1 MGATVRR
8 RTAEEVRAAA
18 PRPASMPFMR
28 MAERMRDLGT
38 ETAFEAAARAKA
50 LEATGVDVIHLEIG
64 EPDFDTP
71 VNVREA
77 AKRALDAGWTHYGP
91 ALGLPALRE
100 AIAADLNARR
110 GLAVDP
116 ANVVVTPGAKP
127 IMHYAITALA
137 GPGDE
142 VIYPDPGF
150 PIYESMASFVGARPV
165 PIALSEAHGFRL
177 DVDELRSLVTDRTRL
192 IIFNS
197 PANPT
202 GGVLSRADLEAIA
215 AIAIERDIPVLADE
229 IYGRIV
235 YDGEHISI
243 ASLPGMAERTILLDG
258 FSKTFAMTGW
268 RLGFAALPPALVPAF
283 SRLIINSVSC
293 TSAFS
298 QIAAVEA
305 LTGPQDAVDAMVE
318 EFRVRR
324 SLIVEGL
331 NALPGVRCQ
340 LPSGAFYAFPNVS
353 GTGMTGTE
361 FADRMLYEGG
371 VSVLGGSAFGRVGV
385 DHVRVSYANSQANLR
400 RALER
405 MAEVLSKTPV
415 G

>member
-1 MGATVRR
+1 M
-8 RTAEEVRAAA
+8 RA
-18 PRPASMPFMR
+18 MR

-64 EPDFDTP
+64 EPDFETP

-110 GLAVDP
+110 GLAVEP

-235 YDGEHISI
+235 YEGEHISI

-318 EFRVRR
+318 EFRARR

-331 NALPGVRCQ
+331 NELPGVRCL

-405 MAEVLSKTPV
+405 MAEVLAKTPV

>member
-1 MGATVRR
+1 
-8 RTAEEVRAAA
+8 
-18 PRPASMPFMR
+18 MR

-110 GLAVDP
+110 GLAIDP

-177 DVDELRSLVTDRTRL
+177 DVDELRALVTDRTRL

-235 YDGEHISI
+235 YEGAHISI
-243 ASLPGMAERTILLDG
+243 ASLPGMTERTILLDG

-268 RLGFAALPPALVPAF
+268 RLGFAALPPDLVPAF

-305 LTGPQDAVDAMVE
+305 LTGPQEAVEAMVE
-318 EFRVRR
+318 EFRARR
-324 SLIVEGL
+324 SLIVDGL
-331 NALPGVRCQ
+331 NALPGVRCL

-353 GTGMTGTE
+353 GTGMTGSE
-361 FADRMLYEGG
+361 FADRMLYEAG

-385 DHVRVSYANSQANLR
+385 DHIRVSYANSQANLR

-405 MAEVLSKTPV
+405 MADVLSKTPV

>member
-1 MGATVRR
+1 
-8 RTAEEVRAAA
+8 
-18 PRPASMPFMR
+18 MR
-28 MAERMRDLGT
+28 LAERMRDLGT

-64 EPDFDTP
+64 EPDFETP

-91 ALGLPALRE
+91 ALGLPGLRE
-100 AIAADLNARR
+100 AIANDLNARR
-110 GLAVDP
+110 GLTVDP

-150 PIYESMASFVGARPV
+150 PIYESMAAFVGARPV

-202 GGVLSRADLEAIA
+202 GGVLSRSDLEAIA
-215 AIAIERDIPVLADE
+215 AIAIERDIVVLADE

-235 YDGEHISI
+235 YEGEHISI
-243 ASLPGMAERTILLDG
+243 ASLPGMAERTIVLDG

-268 RLGFAALPPALVPAF
+268 RLGFAAVPAALVPAF

-293 TSAFS
+293 TAAFS
-298 QIAAVEA
+298 QIAAIEA
-305 LTGPQDAVDAMVE
+305 LTGPQDAVDAMVA
-318 EFRVRR
+318 EFRTRR
-324 SLIVEGL
+324 SLIVRGL
-331 NALPGVRCQ
+331 DALPGVRCL
-340 LPSGAFYAFPNVS
+340 LPAGAFYAFPNVS

-361 FADRMLYEGG
+361 FADRMLTEAG
-371 VSVLGGSAFGRVGV
+371 VSVLGGGAFGRVGV
-385 DHVRVSYANSQANLR
+385 DHVRVSYANSQENLS

-405 MAEVLSKTPV
+405 MADVLAATPV
-415 G
+415 A